1 VKNDD
6 KKYIQSCLDGD
17 REAFRELVLRYQSSV
32 IGTIYRMIHN
42 TDTARDLSQ
51 EVFVKAYT
59 KLSSF
64 DPKYPFRVWILRIAT
79 YHTIDYLRRRK
90 PEYLVSQDPRDDNRP
105 TVIDKAYS
113 REPAPDVVLWRKE
126 QSDMIAEAVQSLDSK
141 LRAVVVLRHYE
152 ELNYDEIADTLKVP
166 MGTVKN
172 RLYRAREKL
181 QKLILQNQVTVQEVV
196 S

>member
-6 KKYIQSCLDGD
+6 EKYIRRCLDGD
-17 REAFRELVLRYQSSV
+17 REAFREIVLRYQSSV
-32 IGTIYRMIHN
+32 LNTIYRMVHN
-42 TDTARDLSQ
+42 TDTAQDLSQ
-51 EVFVKAYT
+51 EVFIKAYT
-59 KLSSF
+59 KLSMF
-64 DPKYPFRVWILRIAT
+64 DLKYPFRVWILRIAT

-90 PEYLVSQDPRDDNRP
+90 PEFLVSQDSRNENRP
-105 TVIDKAYS
+105 TVIDLAYS
-113 REPAPDVVLWRKE
+113 REPAADVVLWRKE
-126 QSDMIAEAVQSLDSK
+126 QSGIIADAIRCLDAK
-141 LRAVVVLRHYE
+141 LKAVVVLRHYE
-152 ELNYDEIADTLKVP
+152 DLNYDEIAEILKIP